1 MGTREEYAK
10 RSREER
16 LARIELTPGELA
28 EATSGRGDEIVSRRP
43 YGKNWAAK
51 EVP

>member
-1 MGTREEYAK
+1 VATREEYAK

-28 EATSGRGDEIVSRRP
+28 EAISGRGDEILSRRP
-43 YGKNWAAK
+43 DGKNWVAK

>member
-1 MGTREEYAK
+1 MATREEYAK
-10 RSREER
+10 RSHEER

-28 EATSGRGDEIVSRRP
+28 EAISGRGDEILSRRP
-43 YGKNWAAK
+43 DGKNWVAK